1 MTVWWLI
8 ARRFGIFV
16 ASAVG
21 ASAVVFGSLTLVGD
35 PARTVLGVGATPE
48 GLAEMHHRMGL
59 DRPIPAQFVSW
70 IAGMFRGDFGTS
82 YITHLAIGPQIAD
95 RLMVTL
101 WLVAGGMILALA
113 VAIPMG
119 TVAALRH
126 RRLSGWLLSA
136 LSQLGIAV
144 PAFLAGILLVA
155 LFAVT
160 LGWLPAGGYVVP
172 SQDPLGFLQ
181 HMILPWLSLG
191 LVQGAVLARYV
202 RSAVL
207 DEMGQDYLRT
217 ARAKGLTMGRAVV
230 KHGLRNASIPVLTVI
245 GVQLVTILIGAV
257 VVERVFVIPGI
268 GSFLV
273 DSVARQDRLAVQGIV
288 VTIVLIS
295 LAVSFLVDVAY
306 AVIDPRLRKGAGGP

>member
-1 MTVWWLI
+1 MTVWWLV
-8 ARRFGIFV
+8 ARRFGIFL
-16 ASAVG
+16 ASALA
-21 ASAVVFGSLTLVGD
+21 ASIAIFVSLTLVGD
-35 PARTVLGVGATPE
+35 PARTVLGTGVTPAA
-48 GLAEMHHRMGL
+48 LTEMHHRMGL
-59 DRPIPAQFVSW
+59 DRPVTTQFASW
-70 IAGMFRGDFGTS
+70 VGGMVRGDFGTS
-82 YITHLAIGPQIAD
+82 YITHLAIGPQIAE
-95 RLMVTL
+95 RLAVTL
-101 WLVAGGMILALA
+101 WLVAGGMVLALA

-126 RRLSGWLLSA
+126 RRPSGWALSA

-160 LGWLPAGGYVVP
+160 LDWLPAGGYAAP
-172 SQDPLGFLQ
+172 SRDPLGFLS
-181 HMILPWLSLG
+181 HMVLPWLSLG

-217 ARAKGLTMGRAVV
+217 ARAKGLTLGQAVV
-230 KHGLRNASIPVLTVI
+230 KHGLRNASIPVLTVV
-245 GVQLVTILIGAV
+245 GVQLITILIGAV

-288 VTIVLIS
+288 LTIVVIS

-306 AVIDPRLRKGAGGP
+306 AVIDPRLRKG